1 MTDITQRIAVE
12 LDGVNQE
19 AQTPT
24 FEISPE
30 MMEILKKTR
39 IDLSEFDGLTD
50 DEL

>member
-1 MTDITQRIAVE
+1 MTDIEQRISVE

-30 MMEILKKTR
+30 IMEIIKNNRL
-39 IDLSEFDGLTD
+39 DLSEFDGLTD